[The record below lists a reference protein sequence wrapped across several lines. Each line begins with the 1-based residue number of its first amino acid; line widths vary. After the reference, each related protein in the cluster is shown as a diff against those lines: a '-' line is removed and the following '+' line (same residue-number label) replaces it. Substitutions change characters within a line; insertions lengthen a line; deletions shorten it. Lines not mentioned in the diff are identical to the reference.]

1 MEVQL
6 ADGLAGLFG
15 AWGFNKAFMRRRV
28 IQRKHIHIVDISL
41 ANMFGFFIFFL
52 KPKLKAVP
60 SPSSKF

>member
-28 IQRKHIHIVDISL
+28 IRRKHIHIVDISL
-41 ANMFGFFIFFL
+41 ANMFGFFKFF
-52 KPKLKAVP
+52 
-60 SPSSKF
+60 F